1 MATSHR
7 SSPDSW
13 ENSNEPVNLLRSVC
27 VSVCVWTCEDVVSAC
42 VCVFTAV
49 CRQSCVFKSVIL
61 IPRLNKNRTLSE

>member
-42 VCVFTAV
+42 VCV
-49 CRQSCVFKSVIL
+49 CLLRCVDSPVFSNL
-61 IPRLNKNRTLSE
+61 